1 MANTYTRLPAE
12 TNGGVT
18 LDVWTFD
25 ANGSGDTAHHRGGLA
40 VLAVANDGDI
50 GTGNLRWEFKPTGS
64 TKWFNV
70 GILVTDPAS
79 PAQHVRPLPPSDV
92 RPVLAGAS
100 APDLVCIK
108 S

>member
-1 MANTYTRLPAE
+1 MANTYARLPAE

-25 ANGSGDTAHHRGGLA
+25 ANGDGDPAHHGGGPA

-50 GTGNLRWEFKPTGS
+50 GSGNLQWEFQPTGS
-64 TKWFNV
+64 TKWFNL
-70 GILVTDPAS
+70 GTLVTDPAS
-79 PAQHVRPLPPSDV
+79 PARRPPLPPSDV
-92 RPVLAGAS
+92 RPVLAGAT
-100 APDLVCIK
+100 APDPVCIK